1 MLSEEKRGPRTKPGE
16 TLKQKGLSGRAY
28 GEEVTTE
35 FGGNHEIVES
45 WKPRNES
52 QELGSGR

>member
-1 MLSEEKRGPRTKPGE
+1 MRRKEGVGLSLEK
-16 TLKQKGLSGRAY
+16 LKQEGLSGRAY
-28 GEEVTTE
+28 GEEVTAE
-35 FGGNHEIVES
+35 FGGNHELVES